1 MSKTKT
7 IGDIELRLDELEDDM
22 KIIDRGIKTS
32 QESLRDKFAVSAPI
46 DYDFVSTTIDRNFS
60 SVEQSEMTI
69 DEIFNLWATLR
80 YKYADAMME
89 ARKQ

>member
-46 DYDFVSTTIDRNFS
+46 DYDIVSATISRNFS
-60 SVEQSEMTI
+60 SVEQSEMSM
-69 DEIFNLWATLR
+69 DEIFKLWAMLR
-80 YKYADAMME
+80 YRYADAMME

>member
-1 MSKTKT
+1 MSKIKT
-7 IGDIELRLDELEDDM
+7 TSDIELRLDELEDNM

-46 DYDFVSTTIDRNFS
+46 DYDFVSITIDRNFS
-60 SVEQSEMTI
+60 SVEQFI